1 MIINSLNYDFL
12 FSIFFRCLDI
22 SIFKILVIV
31 FNKMVVKSVKVIV
44 VLVCWEEESLVV
56 FVKWCWVIVE
66 MEGKYVINMFKGII
80 FCICKILE

>member
-44 VLVCWEEESLVV
+44 VLVC
-56 FVKWCWVIVE
+56 
-66 MEGKYVINMFKGII
+66 
-80 FCICKILE
+80 